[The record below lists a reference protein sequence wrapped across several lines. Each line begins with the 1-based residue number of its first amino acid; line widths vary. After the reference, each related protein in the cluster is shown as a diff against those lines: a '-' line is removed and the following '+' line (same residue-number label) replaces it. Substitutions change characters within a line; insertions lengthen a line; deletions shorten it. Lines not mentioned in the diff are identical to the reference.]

1 MLGFEV
7 VLDFKDVA
15 NPTFFVNYE
24 VLRSSVA
31 VRNYEKRWVTL
42 CVSGFVR
49 CQFSSAKRKIVH
61 CFVKSAQPN
70 LQELN
75 HGNHLII

>member
-1 MLGFEV
+1 MSNRCWDLKLFRI
-7 VLDFKDVA
+7 FKDVA

-42 CVSGFVR
+42 CPSGFVR
-49 CQFSSAKRKIVH
+49 RQVSSAKRKIVH
-61 CFVKSAQPN
+61 CFEKSALPN
-70 LQELN
+70 LQELAR
-75 HGNHLII
+75 I